1 MHLFL
6 LLFFYSIPRLFRNKQ
21 HKLSLSSISLI
32 IAFTGYSAPR
42 LATGAAACHARSNPK
57 GCENMNAAK
66 EPQRDWGGR
75 LKTWSCCAT

>member
-1 MHLFL
+1 MFFNFILFL
-6 LLFFYSIPRLFRNKQ
+6 DPKRQTTQTLTV
-21 HKLSLSSISLI
+21 LSLFI

-42 LATGAAACHARSNPK
+42 MATGAAACHARSNPI

-75 LKTWSCCAT
+75 PKTWSCCAT